1 MAALMTLRAVHL
13 PPHGLGTLRSFSA
26 LAWAARRAPAPKL
39 ET

>member
-1 MAALMTLRAVHL
+1 MWHFTSWLD
-13 PPHGLGTLRSFSA
+13 TLRSFSA